1 MPNIALRSPQYK
13 MIEVPASGVQST
25 KCTITIDGT
34 VRYIIVRNIT
44 TSVATGA
51 NFDISELVRDYLNIT
66 YSSTNAVDTVSI
78 TTVLQNYSGQNATG
92 VTVGSAFTFNDVGFE
107 AYGLYTDGS
116 NPTLPFS
123 GRTLS
128 TWLLAANVS
137 QANVDSFEVF
147 LPTGLEAKVVG
158 MNSSGVAVIHTI
170 SSTDTFI
177 DVNDITPILKVIRI
191 DCTKYG
197 IGTQCVFINKFGVQQ
212 DLWFF
217 LKNAKNINRRN
228 ENYQSNTLLIA
239 DDVPAEY
246 NITDAPTKVF
256 NTNAKQTYKLSSGY
270 YPEWAVEYFEQL
282 LLSEYV
288 WLRLPRNETPAVYIT
303 IPVTVK
309 TSSMAIKTSVNDRLI
324 EYTIEFE
331 DAFDYIN
338 NIR

>member
-1 MPNIALRSPQYK
+1 MIA
-13 MIEVPASGVQST
+13 VPASGVQST
-25 KCTITIDGT
+25 KCTISIDGT
-34 VRYIIVRNIT
+34 ERYIIVRNIT

-66 YSSTNAVDTVSI
+66 YSNTNAVDTVSI

-92 VTVGSAFTFNDVGFE
+92 VTVGSASTFNDVGFE
-107 AYGLYTDGS
+107 AYGLYTDEA

-170 SSTDTFI
+170 SSTDTLVN
-177 DVNDITPILKVIRI
+177 VNDITPNLKVNRI

-217 LKNAKNINRRN
+217 LKNARNISRRN
-228 ENYQSNTLLIA
+228 ENYQSNTLVIA
-239 DDVPAEY
+239 NNVPAEY
-246 NITDAPTKVF
+246 SITDAPKKVF

-288 WLRLPRNETPAVYIT
+288 WLRLPRNETPASYDI

-309 TSSMAIKTSVNDRLI
+309 TSNMAIKTSVNDRLI

>member
-13 MIEVPASGVQST
+13 MIAVPASGVQST
-25 KCTITIDGT
+25 KCTISIDGT
-34 VRYIIVRNIT
+34 ERYIIVRNIT

-66 YSSTNAVDTVSI
+66 YSNTNAVDTVSI

-92 VTVGSAFTFNDVGFE
+92 VTVGSASTFNDVGFE
-107 AYGLYTDGS
+107 AYGLYTDEA

-170 SSTDTFI
+170 SSTDTLVN
-177 DVNDITPILKVIRI
+177 VNDITPNLKVNRI

-217 LKNAKNINRRN
+217 LKNARNISRRN
-228 ENYQSNTLLIA
+228 ENYQSNTLVIA
-239 DDVPAEY
+239 NNVPAEY
-246 NITDAPTKVF
+246 SITDAPKKVF

-288 WLRLPRNETPAVYIT
+288 WLRLPRNETPASYDI

-309 TSSMAIKTSVNDRLI
+309 TSNMAIKTSVNDRLI

>member
-1 MPNIALRSPQYK
+1 MANIALRNPQYK

-34 VRYIIVRNIT
+34 ERYIIVRNIT

-51 NFDISELVRDYLNIT
+51 NFDISELTRDYLSIT

-78 TTVLQNYSGQNATG
+78 TSVLQNYSGQNATG
-92 VTVGSAFTFNDVGFE
+92 SAVGSASTVNDVGFE

-123 GRTLS
+123 GRLLS

-158 MNSSGVAVIHTI
+158 MNSSGVAVVHTI
-170 SSTDTFI
+170 SSTDTSI
-177 DVNDITPILKVIRI
+177 NVNDITPILRVNRI
-191 DCTKYG
+191 NCTKYG

-217 LKNAKNINRRN
+217 LKIAKNINRRN
-228 ENYQSNTLLIA
+228 ENYQSNTLEIA

-288 WLRLPRNETPAVYIT
+288 WLRLPRNETPAVYKT
-303 IPVTVK
+303 IPVIVK

-324 EYTIEFE
+324 EYTIDFE

>member
-13 MIEVPASGVQST
+13 MIAVPASGVQST
-25 KCTITIDGT
+25 KCTISIDGT
-34 VRYIIVRNIT
+34 ERYIIVRNIT
-44 TSVATGA
+44 TSVETGA
-51 NFDISELVRDYLNIT
+51 NFDISELVRDYLSIT

-217 LKNAKNINRRN
+217 LKNARNISRRN
-228 ENYQSNTLLIA
+228 ENYQSNTLVIA
-239 DDVPAEY
+239 NNVPAEY
-246 NITDAPTKVF
+246 TITDAPTKVF

-288 WLRLPRNETPAVYIT
+288 WLRLPRNETPATYIT

>member
-13 MIEVPASGVQST
+13 VIAGATGVLST
-25 KCTITIDGT
+25 KCRIYIESNLKYTII
-34 VRYIIVRNIT
+34 RNNPST
-44 TSVATGA
+44 NTGI
-51 NFDISELVRDYLNIT
+51 NFDISELARDYLDLTWSNN
-66 YSSTNAVDTVSI
+66 STPQSI
-78 TTVLQNYSGQNATG
+78 RILTLLTNYSGLNGTG
-92 VTVGSAFTFNDVGFE
+92 STVGFQQSFDDYGFE
-107 AYGLYTDGS
+107 AYGLYTDGA
-116 NPTLPFS
+116 NPELPFS
-123 GRTLS
+123 GRLLS

-158 MNSSGVAVIHTI
+158 MNSSGVAVVHTI

-177 DVNDITPILKVIRI
+177 NVNDITPILKVNRI

-217 LKNAKNINRRN
+217 LKNARNISRRN
-228 ENYQSNTLLIA
+228 ENYQSNTLVIA
-239 DDVPAEY
+239 NNVPAQY
-246 NITDAPTKVF
+246 TITDAPTKVF

-288 WLRLPRNETPAVYIT
+288 WLRLPRNETPASYDI

-309 TSSMAIKTSVNDRLI
+309 TSNMAIKTSVNDRLI

>member
-1 MPNIALRSPQYK
+1 MANIALRSPQYK
-13 MIEVPASGVQST
+13 MIPVPDSGVQST
-25 KCTITIDGT
+25 KCTVTINGT
-34 VRYIIVRNIT
+34 ERYIIVRNIT
-44 TSVATGA
+44 TSVDTGA
-51 NFDISELVRDYLNIT
+51 NFDISELVRDYLSIT
-66 YSSTNAVDTVSI
+66 YSSTNSVDTVSI

-92 VTVGSAFTFNDVGFE
+92 SAVGSPYTINDVGFE
-107 AYGLYTDGS
+107 AYGLYTDGA

-137 QANVDSFEVF
+137 QSNVDSFEIF
-147 LPTGLEAKVVG
+147 LPTGAEAKVVG
-158 MNSSGVAVIHTI
+158 MNSSGVAVVHTV

-177 DVNDITPILKVIRI
+177 NVNDITPILKVKRI
-191 DCTKYG
+191 SCTKYG

-217 LKNAKNINRRN
+217 LKNAKSISRKN
-228 ENYQSNTLLIA
+228 EKYQSNTLDIL
-239 DDVPAEY
+239 DDVAAEY
-246 NITDAPTKVF
+246 TFTNAPTKVF
-256 NTNAKQTYKLSSGY
+256 NTNAKQSYKLSSGY

-288 WLRLPRNETPAVYIT
+288 WLRLPRNETPASYST
-303 IPVTVK
+303 IPVTIK
-309 TSSMAIKTSVNDRLI
+309 TSNISIKTSVNDRLI

>member
-25 KCTITIDGT
+25 KCTISIDGT
-34 VRYIIVRNIT
+34 ERYIIVRNIT

-158 MNSSGVAVIHTI
+158 MNSSGVAVVHTI

-177 DVNDITPILKVIRI
+177 NVNDITPILKVNRI

-217 LKNAKNINRRN
+217 LKNARNISRRN
-228 ENYQSNTLLIA
+228 ENYQSNTLVIA
-239 DDVPAEY
+239 NNVPAQY
-246 NITDAPTKVF
+246 TITDAPTKVF

-288 WLRLPRNETPAVYIT
+288 WLRLPRNETPASYDI

-309 TSSMAIKTSVNDRLI
+309 TSNMAIKTSVNDRLI

>member
-13 MIEVPASGVQST
+13 MIAVPDSGVQST
-25 KCTITIDGT
+25 KCTISIDGT
-34 VRYIIVRNIT
+34 ERYIIVRNIT

-51 NFDISELVRDYLNIT
+51 NFDISELVRDYLSIT

-92 VTVGSAFTFNDVGFE
+92 VTVGSASTFNDVGFE
-107 AYGLYTDGS
+107 AYGLYTDGA
-116 NPTLPFS
+116 NPELPFS

-137 QANVDSFEVF
+137 QSDVDSFEVF
-147 LPTGLEAKVVG
+147 LPTSVEAKVVG

-170 SSTDTFI
+170 SSTDTLVN
-177 DVNDITPILKVIRI
+177 VNDITPNLKVNRI
-191 DCTKYG
+191 NCTKYG

-228 ENYQSNTLLIA
+228 ENYQSNTLEIF

-246 NITDAPTKVF
+246 SFTNAPTKVF
-256 NTNAKQTYKLSSGY
+256 NTNAKQSYKLSSGY

-288 WLRLPRNETPAVYIT
+288 WLRLPRNETPASYST

>member
-1 MPNIALRSPQYK
+1 MPNIALRNPQYK

-44 TSVATGA
+44 TDIETGA
-51 NFDISELVRDYLNIT
+51 NFDISELTRDYLNIT

-107 AYGLYTDGS
+107 AYGLYTDGA
-116 NPTLPFS
+116 NPELPFA
-123 GRTLS
+123 GRLLS

-158 MNSSGVAVIHTI
+158 MNSSGVAVVHTI
-170 SSTDTFI
+170 SSTDTSI
-177 DVNDITPILKVIRI
+177 NVNDITPILKVNRI

-228 ENYQSNTLLIA
+228 EKYQSNTLLIA
-239 DDVPAEY
+239 DDVAAEY

-288 WLRLPRNETPAVYIT
+288 WLRLPRNETPAAYIT

>member
-13 MIEVPASGVQST
+13 MITVPASGVQST
-25 KCTITIDGT
+25 KCTISIDGT
-34 VRYIIVRNIT
+34 ERYIIVRNIT

-51 NFDISELVRDYLNIT
+51 NFDISELVRDYLNIA
-66 YSSTNAVDTVSI
+66 YRSDNGAITVNI
-78 TTVLQNYSGQNATG
+78 TTVLQNYIGQNATG
-92 VTVGSAFTFNDVGFE
+92 GTYGSAVTIQDIGFE
-107 AYGLYTDGS
+107 AYGLYTDEA
-116 NPTLPFS
+116 NPELPFKD
-123 GRTLS
+123 RLLS

-137 QANVDSFEVF
+137 QTDLDSFEVF
-147 LPTGLEAKVVG
+147 LPYDVEAKVSG
-158 MNSSGVAVIHTI
+158 MNSSGVAVVHTI

-177 DVNDITPILKVIRI
+177 NVNDITPILKVRRI
-191 DCTKYG
+191 NCTKYG
-197 IGTQCVFINKFGVQQ
+197 NGTQVVFMNKFGVQQ

-217 LKNAKNINRRN
+217 LKNARNISRRN
-228 ENYQSNTLLIA
+228 ENYQSNTLVIA
-239 DDVPAEY
+239 NNVPAEY
-246 NITDAPTKVF
+246 SITDAPKKVF

-288 WLRLPRNETPAVYIT
+288 WIKVPRNEKPASYQT

-309 TSSMAIKTSVNDRLI
+309 TSNMAIKTSVNDRLI

>member
-25 KCTITIDGT
+25 KCTISIDGT
-34 VRYIIVRNIT
+34 ERYIIVRNIT
-44 TSVATGA
+44 TSVETGA
-51 NFDISELVRDYLNIT
+51 NFDISELVRDYLSIT

-177 DVNDITPILKVIRI
+177 NVNDITPILKVIRI

-217 LKNAKNINRRN
+217 LKNARNISRRN
-228 ENYQSNTLLIA
+228 ENYQSNTLVIA
-239 DDVPAEY
+239 NNVPAQY
-246 NITDAPTKVF
+246 TITDAPTKVF

>member
-13 MIEVPASGVQST
+13 MIPVPASGVSST
-25 KCTITIDGT
+25 KCIIVIDGT
-34 VRYIIVRNIT
+34 TRYTIIRNIST
-44 TSVATGA
+44 TVSTGA
-51 NFDISELVRDYLNIT
+51 NFDISELSRDYLDIT
-66 YSSTNAVDTVSI
+66 YSNTNAVDSI
-78 TTVLQNYSGQNATG
+78 TVVTSLQNYSGLNATG
-92 VTVGSAFTFNDVGFE
+92 STVGSAVITTDTGFE
-107 AYGLYTDGS
+107 AYGLFTDGS

-137 QANVDSFEVF
+137 QSDVDSFEVF
-147 LPTGLEAKVVG
+147 LPTSVEAKVVG

-177 DVNDITPILKVIRI
+177 NVNDITPILKVNRI

-228 ENYQSNTLLIA
+228 EKYQSNTLEIF

-246 NITDAPTKVF
+246 SFTNAPTKVF
-256 NTNAKQTYKLSSGY
+256 NTNAKQSYKLSSGY

-288 WLRLPRNETPAVYIT
+288 WLRLPRNETPASYST
-303 IPVTVK
+303 IPVIVK